1 MDNEV
6 SASDAARKFPLVP
19 QASSATRRSPH
30 KLGKPCPKQ
39 PWMSVSTLDIE
50 RGKCGACGAKL

>member
-1 MDNEV
+1 M
-6 SASDAARKFPLVP
+6 ADAARSFPLVP